1 MTLPAFVQRKQHYC
15 IKATHTAL
23 SGNKIRFVLLSGN
36 FRMASLPGA
45 ESRAKLSTQNQS
57 LLSDASTTTSQGT
70 NCCIKVC
77 FSRTEQEM
85 QGPAHVKPSSESQCS
100 ESASSTH
107 KTLWFFQKSDIVAAL
122 NWMFLQKKKK
132 KHPGAKR
139 LDIYTSCRQRPNHLV
154 GATQYHG
161 MTLFTSADKLLKA
174 KIQNTN
180 DITSS

>member
-15 IKATHTAL
+15 IKVTHTAL

-57 LLSDASTTTSQGT
+57 LLSDTSTTTSQGT

-122 NWMFLQKKKK
+122 NCMFLQKKKK
-132 KHPGAKR
+132 KTPR
-139 LDIYTSCRQRPNHLV
+139 S
-154 GATQYHG
+154 
-161 MTLFTSADKLLKA
+161 KA
-174 KIQNTN
+174 
-180 DITSS
+180 S